1 MNNQRYLIQS
11 FFYNLLTV
19 NLKNVDCYV
28 SFTDYYNQLQELN
41 SNELVNIFEDLSL
54 RMQNLSKFRNN
65 ERNYL
70 YIKQRLSEV
79 KNAYIYVLYDN
90 QVNQFS
96 EEDSIYL
103 VDRELMKCER
113 LNSIIEIIIFDLF
126 FFKEKVKKRKRKLKK

>member
-11 FFYNLLTV
+11 FFYRLLTV
-19 NLKNVDCYV
+19 NIKNVDCYV
-28 SFTDYYNQLQELN
+28 SFTDYYNQLQEIN
-41 SNELVNIFEDLSL
+41 SNDLVNIFEDLSL
-54 RMQNLSKFRNN
+54 RMQNLSKLRNN

-70 YIKQRLSEV
+70 YIQQRLSEV

-90 QVNQFS
+90 QVTQFS

-113 LNSIIEIIIFDLF
+113 LNSIIEVMIFDLF

>member
-11 FFYNLLTV
+11 FFYRLLTI

-54 RMQNLSKFRNN
+54 RMQNLSKLRNN

-79 KNAYIYVLYDN
+79 KNSYIYVLYDN

-103 VDRELMKCER
+103 VDRELMKCEK
-113 LNSIIEIIIFDLF
+113 LNNIIEIMIFDLF

>member
-11 FFYNLLTV
+11 FFYRLLTV
-19 NLKNVDCYV
+19 NIKNVDCYV
-28 SFTDYYNQLQELN
+28 SFTDYYNQLQEIN
-41 SNELVNIFEDLSL
+41 SNDLVNIFEDLSL
-54 RMQNLSKFRNN
+54 RMQNLSKLRNN

-70 YIKQRLSEV
+70 YIQQRLSEV

-90 QVNQFS
+90 QVTQFS

-103 VDRELMKCER
+103 VDRELMKCEK
-113 LNSIIEIIIFDLF
+113 LNSIIEIMIYDLF

>member
-19 NLKNVDCYV
+19 NLKSVDCYV

-54 RMQNLSKFRNN
+54 RMQNLSKLRNN

-70 YIKQRLSEV
+70 YIQQRLSEV

-90 QVNQFS
+90 QVTQFS

-103 VDRELMKCER
+103 VDRELMKCEK
-113 LNSIIEIIIFDLF
+113 LNSIIEIMIYDLF